1 LLSFTGRRSGKCL
14 LAYREKGDEQLPWDL
29 EAPVTRNLKIIRAQT
44 LRIKHQS
51 ILRRGTRVQLK
62 PFLLDAWLD
71 QYEHHIEF
79 NLAASTGPAWTVN
92 DILALAGDEMRR
104 HFLNHKLVYSRPA
117 GADSLREAI
126 AEMQDVPVDAVQIV
140 TGASEALVALMW
152 LAAEP
157 GANVIIPLPGFTTF
171 SALPESLGLETRFY
185 RVRRENGF
193 RIDPDEIKRLVN
205 SKTKLILVNSPHNPT
220 GATIGDEEM
229 EALHDF
235 AVERG
240 VQLVSDEVYHPI
252 YHGRKT
258 KSAAR
263 LPHATVISDL
273 SKAFSIAGVRTGWMI
288 DHDAKRRQRYWTAR
302 AYFSISNTTTG
313 EILSEIAIRNREV
326 VLGKTHQAAAR
337 NLKLLESFMADHR
350 DVLGWIPPQGGMTA
364 FPWLVSGENSRP
376 FCQAAAE
383 RGILLAPGDC
393 FDEPAHFR
401 LGYAAAADNFSKAL
415 DRFGEFVASWSAKM
429 VTA

>member
-1 LLSFTGRRSGKCL
+1 M
-14 LAYREKGDEQLPWDL
+14 
-29 EAPVTRNLKIIRAQT
+29 
-44 LRIKHQS
+44 
-51 ILRRGTRVQLK
+51 QLK

-71 QYEHHIEF
+71 QYEHDIEF
-79 NLAASTGPAWTVN
+79 NLAASTGPTWTVN
-92 DILALAGDEMRR
+92 DILALADDDTR
-104 HFLNHKLVYSRPA
+104 HRFLNHNLVYSRPA
-117 GADSLREAI
+117 GADGLREAI
-126 AEMQDVPVDAVQIV
+126 AEMQHVPVEAVQVV

-157 GANVIIPLPGFTTF
+157 GANVIIPQPGFTTF

-193 RIDPDEIKRLVN
+193 RIDPDEIKRLAD
-205 SKTKLILVNSPHNPT
+205 SRTKLILVNSPHNPT
-220 GATIGDEEM
+220 GATISDTEM

-235 AVERG
+235 TAERG
-240 VQLVSDEVYHPI
+240 IQLVSDEVNHPI
-252 YHGRKT
+252 YHGRQT

-288 DHDAKRRQRYWTAR
+288 EHDVQRRQQYWTAR
-302 AYFSISNTTTG
+302 SYFSISNTTTG
-313 EILSEIAIRNREV
+313 EILSEIAIRKCDV
-326 VLGKTHQAAAR
+326 VLGKAQKAATQ
-337 NLKLLESFMADHR
+337 NLKLLETFMADHR

-364 FPWLVSGENSRP
+364 FPWLLSGENARP

-393 FDEPAHFR
+393 FDAPSHFR
-401 LGYAAAADNFSKAL
+401 LGFAAADDDFPQAL
-415 DRFGEFVASWSAKM
+415 ERFTAFVKSWSAKM

>member
-1 LLSFTGRRSGKCL
+1 M
-14 LAYREKGDEQLPWDL
+14 
-29 EAPVTRNLKIIRAQT
+29 
-44 LRIKHQS
+44 
-51 ILRRGTRVQLK
+51 QLK

-71 QYEHHIEF
+71 QYEHDIEF
-79 NLAASTGPAWTVN
+79 NLAASTGPVWTVN
-92 DILALAGDEMRR
+92 EILALADDKALHR
-104 HFLNHKLVYSRPA
+104 FLNHKLVYGHPA

-126 AEMQDVPVDAVQIV
+126 AEMQRVPAEAVQVV
-140 TGASEALVALMW
+140 TGASEALVVLMW

-157 GANVIIPLPGFTTF
+157 GANVIIPMPGFTTF

-193 RIDPDEIKRLVN
+193 RIDPDEIKRLADA
-205 SKTKLILVNSPHNPT
+205 KTRLILINSPHNPT

-235 AVERG
+235 TAERG
-240 VQLVSDEVYHPI
+240 IQLVSDEVYHPI
-252 YHGRKT
+252 YHGRQT

-288 DHDAKRRQRYWTAR
+288 EHDAKRRQQYWNAR
-302 AYFSISNTTTG
+302 AYFSVSNTTTG
-313 EILSEIAIRNREV
+313 EILSEIAIRERDA
-326 VLGKTHQAAAR
+326 VLGKAQEAATR
-337 NLKLLESFMADHR
+337 NFKLLESFMDDHR

-364 FPWLVSGENSRP
+364 FPWLVSREDARP
-376 FCQAAAE
+376 FCQAAVE

-393 FDEPAHFR
+393 FDTPSHFR
-401 LGYAAAADNFSKAL
+401 LGFGAIGENFSRAL
-415 DRFGEFVASWSAKM
+415 DRFEGFVTNWSPA
-429 VTA
+429 ARPSPILA